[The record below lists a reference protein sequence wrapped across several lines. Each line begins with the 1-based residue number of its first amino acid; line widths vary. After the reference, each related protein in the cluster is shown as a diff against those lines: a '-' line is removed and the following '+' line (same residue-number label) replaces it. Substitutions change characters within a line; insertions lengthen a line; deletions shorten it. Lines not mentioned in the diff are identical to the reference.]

1 VSPRVRRL
9 PEYHEW
15 LHETPIIDVV
25 ACVVA
30 VASVVIGGHAG
41 LYFMLGALSGR
52 WDIALAAAQFFIY
65 IAIGNIAVD
74 AWRRWY
80 RHHG

>member
-1 VSPRVRRL
+1 
-9 PEYHEW
+9 
-15 LHETPIIDVV
+15 
-25 ACVVA
+25 
-30 VASVVIGGHAG
+30 VIGGHAG